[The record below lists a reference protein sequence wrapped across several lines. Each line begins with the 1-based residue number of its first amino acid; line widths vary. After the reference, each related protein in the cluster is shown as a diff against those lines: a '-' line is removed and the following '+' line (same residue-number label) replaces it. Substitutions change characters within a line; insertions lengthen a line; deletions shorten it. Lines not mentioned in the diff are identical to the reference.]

1 VITIRRAEP
10 DDADLLLA
18 WANDPVTR
26 AASFHPAP
34 IDAATHAEWLR
45 GRLRSPTTR
54 LFIGLADDVPLGQV
68 RLEGGADGRVE
79 VAISVAPAARRRG
92 LGQALLA
99 AALDA
104 GRADPELGARMF
116 VARIRPDNRSSIA
129 LFVGGGFHLAA
140 ADQVCNGVP
149 CVVYERPA

>member
-1 VITIRRAEP
+1 MIRRAGAE
-10 DDADLLLA
+10 DADLLLA

-34 IDAATHAEWLR
+34 IDAATHAEWLG

-54 LFIGLADDVPLGQV
+54 LFIGLEDDVPVGQV
-68 RLEGGADGRVE
+68 RLEADADGRVE

-92 LGQALLA
+92 HGQALLA
-99 AALDA
+99 AALDT
-104 GRADPELGARMF
+104 GKADADLGARVF
-116 VARIRPDNRSSIA
+116 VARIRPDNRPSIA
-129 LFVGGGFHLAA
+129 LFARGGFHRAA
-140 ADQVCNGVP
+140 ADQVCDDVP

>member
-1 VITIRRAEP
+1 MIRIRRAEP
-10 DDADLLLA
+10 DDAGLLLA

-34 IDAATHAEWLR
+34 IDAASHAEWLR
-45 GRLRSPTTR
+45 GRLQSPTTR
-54 LFIGLADDVPLGQV
+54 LFIGLEDDVPVGQV
-68 RLEGGADGRVE
+68 RLEADADGRVE

-99 AALDA
+99 ATLVVGKADA
-104 GRADPELGARMF
+104 GLGARVF
-116 VARIRPDNRSSIA
+116 VARTGPDNCSSIA
-129 LFVGGGFHLAA
+129 LFLRAGFHLAA

-149 CVVYERPA
+149 CLVYERPA